1 MNSVHN
7 HVLSSEKR
15 AEKCASEVLDRIEK
29 FSDPELGHFKV
40 KASIFDILLV
50 VFFFVASHSRSIAD
64 IIECSA
70 EKMLLLVGQ
79 MSPD

>member
-29 FSDPELGHFKV
+29 FSDPELGHFKIFIPTTV
-40 KASIFDILLV
+40 KMM
-50 VFFFVASHSRSIAD
+50 
-64 IIECSA
+64 CSA
-70 EKMLLLVGQ
+70 VQ
-79 MSPD
+79 